1 MPIVP
6 YRKSNIPQP
15 IADRDKENAYLRA
28 ELETARAMIG
38 AKDQRIK
45 TLKVGRNI
53 LLARNH
59 DLERDN
65 IRLRKDLYYSNEI
78 Y

>member
-15 IADRDKENAYLRA
+15 IADRDKEIAYLKA
-28 ELETARAMIG
+28 ELETARAMISS
-38 AKDQRIK
+38 KDQRIK
-45 TLKVGRNI
+45 TLKVGRSI

-65 IRLRKDLYYSNEI
+65 IRLRKELYYADEI